1 MASRKF
7 LSGKAA
13 RLTGQRF
20 SLPAERD
27 NFVLGLFIPRSG
39 PAGIWGPSCRA
50 CGELAVHQIN
60 QSFGLAGQEVQVR
73 IVDAG
78 ADPSQVARQA
88 ACLVNHGEI
97 DAIVGMH
104 TSDIREAIAPY
115 VSGRIPYIY
124 TPLYEG
130 GVHANFVCCI
140 GETPETQLFP
150 ALSFFVKNFGAR
162 RWALV
167 GNDYVWPRR
176 SHNLTRGLLGQ
187 VDAEV
192 VFEAYHPFGSTD
204 FSNTLQALEDLR
216 ADVVLLSL
224 VGDDSVRFNREFSAA
239 RLANQ
244 TMRLS
249 CAIEEN
255 MLLAIGADHTERLY
269 CSSGYFSQISSSD
282 NGMFKE
288 AYHQYFGDSAPT
300 LNAIAESVYEGVLF
314 LANCLHQDSGINDP
328 LASRSG
334 QTQSTLSIPGP
345 RQAQWNSQFGA
356 VDCSVY
362 LAEAEGHEFAIRGV
376 LNPANALSIPT
387 APNIRLH

>member
-1 MASRKF
+1 MANRNF
-7 LSGKAA
+7 LSGKSGQ
-13 RLTGQRF
+13 LTGQRF
-20 SLPAERD
+20 SLPSGRD
-27 NFVLGLFIPRSG
+27 YFVLGLFIPRSG

-50 CGELAVHQIN
+50 CGELAVYQIN
-60 QSFGLAGQEVQVR
+60 QSFGFAGQEVHVR

-78 ADPSQVARQA
+78 GDPSQVANQA
-88 ACLVNHGEI
+88 AYLVNHGEI
-97 DAIVGMH
+97 DALVGMH
-104 TSDIREAIAPY
+104 TSDIREAIAPH
-115 VSGRIPYIY
+115 VGGRIPYIY

-130 GVHANFVCCI
+130 GVKTDFVCCI

-150 ALSFFVKNFGAR
+150 ALSFFVNNFGAR

-176 SHNLTRGLLGQ
+176 SHNLTHGLLSK

-204 FSNTLQALEDLR
+204 FNNTLQALEDLR

-239 RLANQ
+239 GLANH

-282 NGMFKE
+282 NGVFKE
-288 AYHQYFGDSAPT
+288 AYHQFFGDSAPT
-300 LNAIAESVYEGVLF
+300 LNAIAESVYEGIQF
-314 LANCLHQDSGINDP
+314 LASCIHENNDMNNP
-328 LASRSG
+328 LASRSAKA
-334 QTQSTLSIPGP
+334 QSTYSIPGP
-345 RQAQWNSQFGA
+345 RRALWNSEFRA

-376 LNPANALSIPT
+376 LNSVNALSNST
-387 APNIRLH
+387 GPNIHVN